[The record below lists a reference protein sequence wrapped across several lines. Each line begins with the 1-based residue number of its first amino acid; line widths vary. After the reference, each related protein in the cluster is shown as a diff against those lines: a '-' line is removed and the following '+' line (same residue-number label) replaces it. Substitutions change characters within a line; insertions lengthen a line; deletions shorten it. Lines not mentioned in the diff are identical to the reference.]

1 MLLVDFLRD
10 WKLTNSASLL
20 TQVTYIMY
28 LLLSPRSNR
37 KNSFERCTPV
47 VYKRRLPEFQRGN
60 NNNLGEIMVENN
72 TMFFCDISLLTF
84 RKPQLYNIKTY
95 KGYVEV
101 SEPKWVN
108 PDNISY
114 GVNSFRIGGL
124 HINVSFQKPLS
135 NLLQIIFFW

>member
-108 PDNISY
+108 PDNIQY
-114 GVNSFRIGGL
+114 GVNSLRLGGL
-124 HINVSFQKPLS
+124 QLFFTFPFKIKT
-135 NLLQIIFFW
+135 IIQLPFM